1 MADGRKDAGT
11 GGEDDRS
18 WADVCDDDEHTG
30 RGRHRGRG
38 PKDWSR
44 DDRRLYEAVCER
56 LLRDGLIDA
65 RGIEVAVEDGVV
77 TLSGEARGA
86 ADPAL
91 AERLVRATPGVKDV
105 GVELRI
111 NRDLPDPAA
120 QEPPAEED
128 DGRTDRSPR
137 GYPILP
143 M

>member
-1 MADGRKDAGT
+1 MTEGRMDAGS
-11 GGEDDRS
+11 GSEDDRS
-18 WADVCDDDEHTG
+18 WADVCADDEHAG
-30 RGRHRGRG
+30 RGHHRGRG

-56 LLRDGLIDA
+56 LLHDRLIDA

-77 TLSGEARGA
+77 TLSGEARAA

-105 GVELRI
+105 EVELRI
-111 NRDLPDPAA
+111 NRNLPDPAA
-120 QEPPAEED
+120 QAPPAED
-128 DGRTDRSPR
+128 HDGRTDRSPR